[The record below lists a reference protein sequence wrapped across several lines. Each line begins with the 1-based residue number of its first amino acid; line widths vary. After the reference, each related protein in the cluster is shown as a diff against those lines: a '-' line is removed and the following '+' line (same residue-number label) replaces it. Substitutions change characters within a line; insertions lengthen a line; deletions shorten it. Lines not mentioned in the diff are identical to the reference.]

1 MRLSNLSKTLKGLI
15 KRFLTIIKTILIPS
29 SIPFV
34 NFLFKKSVVL
44 QLGVLAQCL
53 ILFTLLFTNDQ

>member
-15 KRFLTIIKTILIPS
+15 KRFLIIKTILIPS